1 MPMMN
6 VSSNRGISVDD
17 REAMRLRRDERRHV
31 DLRTKVGSFVIPI
44 ATFAES
50 RSGEVEERMCPDNK
64 HIICNRW
71 MYVASVAFNTL
82 SAFFTESNNSRA
94 W

>member
-6 VSSNRGISVDD
+6 ASSSCGVSVDN
-17 REAMRLRRDERRHV
+17 REAMRLRRNERRHV

-50 RSGEVEERMCPDNK
+50 RFGEVEERMCLDNK
-64 HIICNRW
+64 YIICNRW

-94 W
+94 S